1 MMDISGI
8 IADLKQLGNPDKV
21 KGRAKFGIPEENS
34 LGVTMPQLRQYA
46 KKFGRSKE
54 LTDAL
59 WQSPIHEAKILA
71 TILAEPKSFPIQKA
85 DAWMKDLYSW
95 DICDQFC
102 INVLVKTSY
111 VLELPERW
119 SVEQGEFQKRAPMA
133 LIAVIAVHR
142 KELKDEQLLVYKPLL
157 FNAAT
162 DPRNFV
168 KKAVNWAIRQIGKRN
183 NNLCQEMILFC
194 EKLLELG
201 DKSANWIA
209 KDAIRELKT
218 KS

>member
-1 MMDISGI
+1 
-8 IADLKQLGNPDKV
+8 
-21 KGRAKFGIPEENS
+21 
-34 LGVTMPQLRQYA
+34 
-46 KKFGRSKE
+46 
-54 LTDAL
+54 
-59 WQSPIHEAKILA
+59 
-71 TILAEPKSFPIQKA
+71 
-85 DAWMKDLYSW
+85 MKDLYSW

-133 LIAVIAVHR
+133 LIAVIALHR
-142 KELKDEQLLVYKPLL
+142 KELTDEQLLVYKPLL

-183 NNLCQEMILFC
+183 YELCQAMISFC
-194 EKLLELG
+194 EELLTLE
-201 DKSANWIA
+201 DKSATWIA
-209 KDAIRELKT
+209 RDAIRELKT
-218 KS
+218 KN